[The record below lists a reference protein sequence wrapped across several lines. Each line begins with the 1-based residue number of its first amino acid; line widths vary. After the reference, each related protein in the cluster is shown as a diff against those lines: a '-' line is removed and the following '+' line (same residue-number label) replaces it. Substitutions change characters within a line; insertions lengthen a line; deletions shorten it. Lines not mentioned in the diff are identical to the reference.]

1 MTVAARGFT
10 FSPFVGLWA
19 PLSRRTNPV
28 DLWVIPSRGL
38 GCSTERNAFRSSSPV
53 LLHLTVKLACALP
66 HYIVNLITII
76 ARSESSLRS
85 LRITHLPPA
94 H

>member
-1 MTVAARGFT
+1 MTVAARGLT
-10 FSPFVGLWA
+10 VLSFVGFMGA
-19 PLSRRTNPV
+19 SFSTNQLSRP
-28 DLWVIPSRGL
+28 LILARGL
-38 GCSTERNAFRSSSPV
+38 GCSTERNAFPSSSPI

-66 HYIVNLITII
+66 HYIVNLIAII
-76 ARSESSLRS
+76 ARSKSSLRS